1 MLTLVKDITSK
12 NLIIYGVNI
21 TSKKLAEEALR
32 QNELKFR
39 QFFENEPEYCY
50 MISPDGIILDIN
62 KIALKA
68 LGYRKEELVGSSVLK
83 IYPKDMHEKAK
94 KSAVEWNKTGIL
106 PEMEFEI
113 ITKTGERRNVLL

>member
-1 MLTLVKDITSK
+1 MTIGILKTVSSKKPIIFEEEIGDRSYSLTLVKDITSK
-12 NLIIYGVNI
+12 NFIIYGVNI

-50 MISPDGIILDIN
+50 MISPDGIILDVN

-68 LGYRKEELVGSSVLK
+68 LGYRKEELVG
-83 IYPKDMHEKAK
+83 
-94 KSAVEWNKTGIL
+94 N
-106 PEMEFEI
+106 
-113 ITKTGERRNVLL
+113 